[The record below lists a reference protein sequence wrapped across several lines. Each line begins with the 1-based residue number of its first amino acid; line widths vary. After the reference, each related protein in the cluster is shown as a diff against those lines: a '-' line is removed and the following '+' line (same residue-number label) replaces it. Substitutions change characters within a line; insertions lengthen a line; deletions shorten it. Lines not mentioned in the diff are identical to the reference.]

1 MKRRYTLLALAL
13 LPVGLISAAVA
24 PNSTVDD
31 SKPAAIAQAQK
42 APQSRPSAPATR
54 PIKLTADTLEHYPAP
69 PAPPL
74 TTAEALKSFT
84 LPPGFHIEVVAS
96 EPDVQDPVTAAFD
109 ADGRLWVAEMRGYM
123 PDAYAHNEDQL
134 NGRIVVL
141 ESTHHD
147 GHFDK
152 NTIFLDH
159 LYLPRAISPVDGGV
173 LVGSPPH
180 LWLCR
185 STKGDLHCDQQI
197 EINDKYGIARDPEYG
212 DNGLLWA
219 RDNWIYN
226 ANSVIRFRYLG
237 GDKFETASTAHRGQ
251 WGITQDDVGRL
262 YFNYNSDQ
270 LRCDLIPTD
279 YLSRNPHYKA
289 AGGNVQIEKDQHV
302 WSNRPN
308 PGINRGYEPGNLRKD
323 GHLNTVT
330 ATCGPTIFRGT
341 ALGEDCYGNAF
352 IPEPVGNLVM
362 RKRLVEADGNIKVQ
376 NVLHEHDGQTLD
388 FLCSTDERFR
398 PVNTFTGPDGALYIV
413 DMYRGLIQHRVY
425 LTPYLRNQTVERKLQ
440 APLHWGRIYRVV
452 KDGLPLT
459 KLPHMSSQT
468 PAQWV
473 ENLSNANGWWRDT
486 AQRLLVQKRDEATV
500 APLRKLAVSGRNPL
514 GRLEALWT
522 LSGMD
527 RIDTQTLRTA
537 MNDTDAR
544 VASAA
549 IRLSEPLLATKDN
562 SLLADVLKQSRRA
575 DVRLQFVLSMS
586 AVSNPAAEQ
595 TLADVVAQSADE
607 PYIKDAALSGL
618 GGRELNFLQRVIA
631 DSKWQSESKGRA
643 AVLSG
648 LASCIFN
655 EGNSQS
661 VATLV
666 DLITSQK
673 EANHWRQSAL
683 LDGLASIAKAPG
695 RKPRVALKAVP
706 TTLLAMEK
714 DSDKRVSANVKLA
727 ASILT
732 WPGKPDDTPKEVRIV
747 LNAKQQESFD
757 RGKILFGAI
766 CAQCH
771 QPDGKGMEGKAPS
784 LRESPFALGPEN
796 RLIRIVLNGAKG
808 QFHVQGWT
816 PNIEMPTLAVL
827 SDEQIAD
834 LLTYV
839 RHEWDHNARPIT
851 ATSVARVRREVGDRQ
866 AAWTEKEL
874 LAIPAGNSSRS
885 RRNRSQSQ
893 PSASNDT
900 VR

>member
-31 SKPAAIAQAQK
+31 GKTAAIAQAKPALQT
-42 APQSRPSAPATR
+42 RPSAPATR
-54 PIKLTADTLEHYPAP
+54 PARLTADTLEHYPAP

-74 TTAEALKSFT
+74 TTDEALKSFT

-123 PDAYAHNEDQL
+123 PDAYAHNEDQP

-141 ESTHHD
+141 ECTHND

-152 NTIFLDH
+152 KTIFLDH

-185 STKGDLHCDQQI
+185 STKGDLHCDQQF

-237 GDKFETASTAHRGQ
+237 GDKFQTAPTAHRGQ

-362 RKRLVEADGNIKVQ
+362 RKKLIEANGNIKVQ

-452 KDGLPLT
+452 KDGMSLT

-473 ENLSNANGWWRDT
+473 ENLSNPNGWWRDT

-500 APLRKLAVSGRNPL
+500 PALRKLAVSGRNPL

-537 MNDTDAR
+537 MNDADAR

-549 IRLSEPLLATKDN
+549 IRLSEPFLATKDN

-575 DVRLQFVLSMS
+575 DVRLQFVLSIS
-586 AVSNPAAEQ
+586 AVPNPAAEQ
-595 TLADVVAQSADE
+595 SLADVVAQSADE

-643 AVLSG
+643 SVLSG

-655 EGNSQS
+655 QGNPQS

-673 EANHWRQSAL
+673 EANQWRQSAL

-695 RKPRVALKAVP
+695 RKPRVALKAIP
-706 TTLLAMEK
+706 TALLAMENET
-714 DSDKRVSANVKLA
+714 DKRLSANVKLA

-732 WPGKPDDTPKEVRIV
+732 WPGKPDDTPKEMRIV

-851 ATSVARVRREVGDRQ
+851 ASSVTRVRREVGDRQ

-874 LAIPAGNSSRS
+874 LAIPAGNSRG
-885 RRNRSQSQ
+885 RRNALQSR
-893 PSASNDT
+893 PNTSGDA

>member
-1 MKRRYTLLALAL
+1 MKRRFTLLALAL
-13 LPVGLISAAVA
+13 LPVALVSAQTVT
-24 PNSTVDD
+24 NST
-31 SKPAAIAQAQK
+31 SGNSQLKPAVQTNPASHARSSSATT
-42 APQSRPSAPATR
+42 QSAR
-54 PIKLTADTLEHYPAP
+54 LTANTLEHYPAP

-74 TTAEALKSFT
+74 TPAEALKSFA
-84 LPPGFHIEVVAS
+84 LPAGFHMEVVAS
-96 EPDVQDPVTAAFD
+96 EPEIEDPVAAAFD

-141 ESTHHD
+141 ESTHND

-152 NTIFLDH
+152 KTIFLEH

-185 STKGDLHCDQQI
+185 STKGDLQCDQQI
-197 EINDKYGIARDPEYG
+197 EINDKYGVARDPEYG

-237 GDKFETASTAHRGQ
+237 GDKFETAPTAHRGQ
-251 WGITQDDVGRL
+251 WGIAQDDVGRL

-270 LRCDLIPTD
+270 LRCDVIPTD

-302 WSNRPN
+302 WSDRPN

-341 ALGEDCYGNAF
+341 ALGQDYYGDAF
-352 IPEPVGNLVM
+352 IPEPAGNLVM
-362 RKRLVEADGNIKVQ
+362 RKKLIDADGTIKVQ
-376 NVLHEHDGQTLD
+376 NMLHEQNGHTLD

-398 PVNTFTGPDGALYIV
+398 PVNTFTGPDGALYVI
-413 DMYRGLIQHRVY
+413 DMYRGLIQHQVY

-440 APLHWGRIYRVV
+440 APLHWGRIYRIV
-452 KDGLPLT
+452 KDGLQLT

-468 PAQWV
+468 SAQWV
-473 ENLSNANGWWRDT
+473 ENLSNPNGWWRDT
-486 AQRLLVQKRDEATV
+486 AQRLLVQKGDESTV
-500 APLRKLAVSGRNPL
+500 PLLRKLAVSGRNPL

-527 RIDTQTLRTA
+527 RIDTQTLRSA
-537 MNDTDAR
+537 MNDSDAR

-549 IRLSEPLLATKDN
+549 IRLSEPFLATKDN
-562 SLLADVLKQSRRA
+562 SLLTDVLKQSHRA
-575 DVRLQFVLSMS
+575 DVRQQLVLSIS
-586 AVSNPAAEQ
+586 AVANPAAEQ
-595 TLADVVAQSADE
+595 ALADIVAQSADE
-607 PYIKDAALSGL
+607 TYIKDAALSGL
-618 GGRELNFLQRVIA
+618 SGRELSFLQRLMA

-643 AVLSG
+643 AVLNG

-655 EGNSQS
+655 QGNSQS
-661 VATLV
+661 VATLL

-673 EANHWRQSAL
+673 EAAQWRQAAL
-683 LDGLASIAKAPG
+683 LNGLASIAKAPG

-706 TTLLAMEK
+706 STLLAMEK
-714 DSDKRVSANVKLA
+714 DPDKRLSADVKLA

-732 WPGKPDDTPKEVRIV
+732 WPGKPDDTPREVRIV
-747 LNAKQQESFD
+747 LNEKQQQSFD
-757 RGKILFGAI
+757 RGKVLFGAI

-796 RLIRIVLNGAKG
+796 RLVRIVLNGAKG
-808 QFHVQGWT
+808 EFHVQGWT

-827 SDEQIAD
+827 ADDQIAD
-834 LLTYV
+834 VLTYV

-851 ATSVARVRREVGDRQ
+851 ATTVTRVRREVGDRQ

-874 LAIPAGNSSRS
+874 LAIPAGNSRGRRS
-885 RRNRSQSQ
+885 GSQTRSN
-893 PSASNDT
+893 ASGDT

>member
-13 LPVGLISAAVA
+13 LPVGLLSARAATNSAADNS
-24 PNSTVDD
+24 NST
-31 SKPAAIAQAQK
+31 SIARAEP
-42 APQSRPSAPATR
+42 APQSRPTSPATR
-54 PIKLTADTLEHYPAP
+54 PAKLTADTLEHYPAP

-74 TTAEALKSFT
+74 TTDEALKSFT
-84 LPPGFHIEVVAS
+84 LPAGFHIEVVAS
-96 EPDVQDPVTAAFD
+96 EPEVEDPVAAAFD

-123 PDAYAHNEDQL
+123 PDAYAHNEDAL

-141 ESTHHD
+141 ESTHND

-152 NTIFLDH
+152 KTIFLDH

-185 STKGDLHCDQQI
+185 ATKGDLHCDQQI
-197 EINDKYGIARDPEYG
+197 EIDDKYGVARDPEYG

-226 ANSVIRFRYLG
+226 ANSVTRFRYLG
-237 GDKFETASTAHRGQ
+237 GDKFETAPTAHRGQ

-341 ALGEDCYGNAF
+341 ALGDDCYGNAF

-362 RKRLVEADGNIKVQ
+362 RKKLIEADGNIKVQ
-376 NVLHEHDGQTLD
+376 NMLHEHDGHTLD

-440 APLHWGRIYRVV
+440 APLHWGRIYRIV
-452 KDGLPLT
+452 KDGMSLT

-473 ENLSNANGWWRDT
+473 EILSNPNGWWRDT
-486 AQRLLVQKRDEATV
+486 AQRLLVQKRDESTV
-500 APLRKLAVSGRNPL
+500 PLLRKLAVSGRNPL

-527 RIDTQTLRTA
+527 RLDTQTLRTA
-537 MNDTDAR
+537 MNDADAR

-549 IRLSEPLLATKDN
+549 IRLSEPFLATKDN
-562 SLLADVLKQSRRA
+562 SLLADVLKQSHRA
-575 DVRLQFVLSMS
+575 DVRLQFVLSIS
-586 AVSNPAAEQ
+586 DVPNPAAEQ

-618 GGRELNFLQRVIA
+618 GGRELNFLQRA
-631 DSKWQSESKGRA
+631 MSDPKWQSESKGRA

-655 EGNSQS
+655 SGNGQS
-661 VATLV
+661 VAALV
-666 DLITSQK
+666 DLITSRK
-673 EANHWRQSAL
+673 ESDKWRQSAL

-695 RKPRVALKAVP
+695 RKPRVALKSVP
-706 TTLLAMEK
+706 STLLAMEK
-714 DSDKRVSANVKLA
+714 DTDKRVAANVKLA

-757 RGKILFGAI
+757 RGKVLFGAI

-874 LAIPAGNSSRS
+874 LAIPAGNSRS
-885 RRNRSQSQ
+885 RRSGSQTR
-893 PSASNDT
+893 PSSSGDT
-900 VR
+900 FR